1 MKKVL
6 IDVGR
11 RRKGGR
17 AKPART
23 EIVSLRLDPALRWA
37 AEIAAHIQ
45 RRTLSSFIER
55 ALEEAIKEVEV
66 PPGKHRA
73 PGDEKHTVND
83 VLAETW
89 DIAEAERFLNL
100 AFAYPQLLTLTEQRL
115 FRLIRDNDAVWRCPP
130 GSLRKNLD
138 QIDWPRLREHWE
150 TFKAVALD
158 ELPASALPTA
168 GEREHLAGPS
178 GT

>member
-1 MKKVL
+1 MGKVL

-37 AEIAAHIQ
+37 AEIAAHVQ

-55 ALEEAIKEVEV
+55 AMEEAIKEVKV

-73 PGDEKHTVND
+73 PGDEKHTVAD

-89 DIAEAERFLNL
+89 DIDEAERFLNL

-115 FRLIRDNDAVWRCPP
+115 FRLIRDNDAVWRDTARE
-130 GSLRKNLD
+130 SRNSMKS
-138 QIDWPRLREHWE
+138 IDWSRLTVHWG
-150 TFKAVALD
+150 TFKAVAID
-158 ELPASALPTA
+158 ELPSSELPSA
-168 GEREHLAGPS
+168 GEREQ
-178 GT
+178 